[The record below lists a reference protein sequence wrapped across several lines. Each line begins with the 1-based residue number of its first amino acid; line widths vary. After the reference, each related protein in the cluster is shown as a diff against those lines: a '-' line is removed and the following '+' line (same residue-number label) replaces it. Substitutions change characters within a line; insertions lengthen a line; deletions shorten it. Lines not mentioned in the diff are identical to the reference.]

1 MRYLAREKL
10 FSFTAD
16 FWIEDEL
23 GGQAF
28 LVDGSGPFSR
38 EAFTLRD
45 VEGGLRALIRRKAF
59 AWRETL
65 RIEDGSGMIVAS
77 VRPAFAL
84 FKQRYQITLADGS
97 QLEAAGN
104 FTGKDFEIRG
114 LDGQA
119 YGRMS
124 RERWRMRD
132 TYWVDVPDGQD
143 AALIISIAIC
153 IDRIHADAERAR
165 RAQSMSGF

>member
-1 MRYLAREKL
+1 MRYLVQERL
-10 FSFTAD
+10 FSFTKD
-16 FWIEDEL
+16 FWIEDER

-45 VEGGLRALIRRKAF
+45 ANGGLRALIRRKAF

-65 RIEDGSGMIVAS
+65 RIEDGSGMVAAS

-84 FKQRYQITLADGS
+84 FKQRYEITLADGS

-104 FTGKDFEIRG
+104 FTGKNFEIRDM
-114 LDGQA
+114 DGQV
-119 YGRMS
+119 YGQMS

-143 AALIISIAIC
+143 AALIIAIAIC
-153 IDRIHADAERAR
+153 VDRIHEDAEKAHR
-165 RAQSMSGF
+165 